1 MNLSMEI
8 LWMGLGISAVVGFVF
23 YIMANQWARLLKS
36 HSKAIRFLTQRVDAL
51 EEMEDP
57 RLRRRI
63 DDSAPS
69 PLEQV
74 YIFSFRL
81 GDRFWS
87 DAIGA
92 TAEQMRYIREQGKFL
107 GSAKIE
113 RWRSHITVALTE
125 LLPQSQSAGWQT
137 RTVDIY
143 PAKESSGTAI
153 LWELHL
159 EPPVNSAAQETHPA
173 LELRFEEELL
183 VLRARHVKVS
193 ARGEGKATP
202 GEKIIFHV
210 PLDSDLLSDYR
221 VKEEETSEP
230 GAEND
235 GELTP
240 HFPRN
245 DSWLT
250 FYQFQDEKQG
260 VDWQLCLR
268 DLERKAAWERWNIVE
283 PQQVRQAG

>member
-1 MNLSMEI
+1 MDI
-8 LWMGLGISAVVGFVF
+8 VWMGLGISAVVGFVF
-23 YIMANQWARLLKS
+23 YIMASQWARLLKS
-36 HSKAIRFLTQRVDAL
+36 HSKALRFLTQRVEAL

-81 GDRFWS
+81 GERFWS
-87 DAIGA
+87 DTIGA
-92 TAEQMRYIREQGKFL
+92 TTEQMRYIREQGKFL
-107 GSAKIE
+107 GSVKIE
-113 RWRSHITVALTE
+113 RWRSHITVTLTE

-153 LWELHL
+153 LWELYL
-159 EPPVNSAAQETHPA
+159 ESPVNSSPQGKHPA

-183 VLRARHVKVS
+183 VLRTRHGKDPARSDAKIVQDE
-193 ARGEGKATP
+193 R
-202 GEKIIFHV
+202 IIFHV
-210 PLDSDLLSDYR
+210 PLDIELLSDYR
-221 VKEEETSEP
+221 VKEDEAG
-230 GAEND
+230 GAGD
-235 GELTP
+235 GDNEELTP
-240 HFPRN
+240 RLQRS

-250 FYQFQDEKQG
+250 YYRYQDEKQG

-268 DLERKAAWERWNIVE
+268 NLERKAAWERWNIVE
-283 PQQVRQAG
+283 PQQVRRAG

>member
-1 MNLSMEI
+1 MEI
-8 LWMGLGISAVVGFVF
+8 LWVGLGISAVVGLVF
-23 YIMANQWARLLKS
+23 YIMASQWARLLKS
-36 HSKAIRFLTQRVDAL
+36 HSKAIRFLTQRVEAL

-81 GDRFWS
+81 ADRFWS
-87 DAIGA
+87 DTIGA
-92 TAEQMRYIREQGKFL
+92 SAEQMRYIREEGKFL

-113 RWRSHITVALTE
+113 RWRSHISVTLTE

-143 PAKESSGTAI
+143 PAKESSGTAL
-153 LWELHL
+153 LWEMYL
-159 EPPVNSAAQETHPA
+159 EPPVNSAPQEAHPA
-173 LELRFEEELL
+173 LELRFEEELV
-183 VLRARHVKVS
+183 VLRERHGKVA
-193 ARGEGKATP
+193 ARGEGKTIS
-202 GEKIIFHV
+202 GDRVIFHV
-210 PLDSDLLSDYR
+210 PLNADLLSDYR
-221 VKEEETSEP
+221 VKEEERIESEDE
-230 GAEND
+230 GKDEF
-235 GELTP
+235 TP
-240 HFPRN
+240 QLQRT

-250 FYQFQDEKQG
+250 FYQYQDDIQG

-268 DLERKAAWERWNIVE
+268 DLERKAAWEQWNIVE
-283 PQQVRQAG
+283 PHQVRRAG